1 MTTEV
6 GLLDNILALESMFT
20 NERIVAKEQDD
31 EIMISKKL

>member
-6 GLLDNILALESMFT
+6 GCFDSILALESLFT
-20 NERIVAKEQDD
+20 NERIAAKERDD

>member
-1 MTTEV
+1 MTT
-6 GLLDNILALESMFT
+6 ALESLFT

>member
-6 GLLDNILALESMFT
+6 GYFDNILALESLFT

>member
-6 GLLDNILALESMFT
+6 GYFDSILALESLFT

-31 EIMISKKL
+31 EIMNSKKL

>member
-1 MTTEV
+1 MTTKV
-6 GLLDNILALESMFT
+6 GYFDNILALDSLFT